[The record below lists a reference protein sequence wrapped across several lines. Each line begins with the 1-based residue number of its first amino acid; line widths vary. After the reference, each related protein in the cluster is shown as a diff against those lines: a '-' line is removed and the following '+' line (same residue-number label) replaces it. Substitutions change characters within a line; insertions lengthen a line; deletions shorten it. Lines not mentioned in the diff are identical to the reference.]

1 MQQDRRSRW
10 DSDQGGS
17 SPLSGRNM
25 IKGGSGGVR
34 EGPEAG
40 YVLPS
45 HPIDT
50 SGGVF
55 YEEGGK
61 RRAAPGNSAGKP
73 DTHLGGG
80 VARYFSPLGFY
91 NFVHCFFL

>member
-10 DSDQGGS
+10 HSDQGGS

-80 VARYFSPLGFY
+80 CCLDILSVGFCSI
-91 NFVHCFFL
+91 VLCSFL

>member
-1 MQQDRRSRW
+1 MQQDRRLRW

-17 SPLSGRNM
+17 APLSGRNM

-45 HPIDT
+45 DPFDT

-80 VARYFSPLGFY
+80 VALYFSPLGFY
-91 NFVHCFFL
+91 SFVHCFFL

>member
-1 MQQDRRSRW
+1 MIR
-10 DSDQGGS
+10 GG
-17 SPLSGRNM
+17 N
-25 IKGGSGGVR
+25 GGVR
-34 EGPEAG
+34 EGPGAG
-40 YVLPS
+40 CLLLS

-50 SGGVF
+50 SWGGF

-61 RRAAPGNSAGKP
+61 KWAAPGNSAGKP

-80 VARYFSPLGFY
+80 VALYFSPLGFY

>member
-1 MQQDRRSRW
+1 
-10 DSDQGGS
+10 
-17 SPLSGRNM
+17 M

-34 EGPEAG
+34 EAPGAG
-40 YVLPS
+40 CVLPS

-80 VARYFSPLGFY
+80 VALYFFRWVFIILFTVFFY
-91 NFVHCFFL
+91 STPDSVRSIWNA